1 MVMLS
6 AGRGG
11 RSGGGG
17 GLASLDDLVSHF
29 YTRQLHARHS
39 VNDFD
44 RFLLLFLIGC
54 ICAPTETNDIIA

>member
-1 MVMLS
+1 MNKNEQKMVMLS

-29 YTRQLHARHS
+29 YIRQLPDMS
-39 VNDFD
+39 
-44 RFLLLFLIGC
+44 
-54 ICAPTETNDIIA
+54 